1 MIPPPIEF
9 QVLFGCLTLILIAM
23 TGYQIHI
30 WNVNIRE
37 KNTRDCMQR
46 YRKIISG
53 ELDVGIEP
61 YL

>member
-1 MIPPPIEF
+1 MIPPIEF

-53 ELDVGIEP
+53 EPDA
-61 YL
+61 